1 MKVKIKNIEY
11 YTPKNKYSNEHFL
24 EHFANQGVDISGLLK
39 VTGRNERYIS
49 DDPHENSLTMAIEA
63 CEKVIRNSNVDVN
76 DINSVVFVSS
86 TPEYLSPTNAIKIH
100 EALGLTRNAIA
111 YDMNGNCA
119 GMIIA
124 LDQVCRTMKT
134 NNKVKYSLLVGAD
147 LVVRYSR
154 RSEAIT
160 YANFGESACA
170 VLLENV
176 EDNIEDNLSD
186 FIDSSSYV
194 DSSLSCYINF
204 PPVGFSNVLPVDEVT
219 AKDNRIIE
227 WLDFNTDEAFASSVD
242 SINEILGRNNLTKDD
257 VKLYC
262 LSQFAK
268 KNIDMI
274 RESLEEPEY
283 KFPFVGDRFGYT
295 GVTSPFM
302 ALADSIAEG
311 KIQHGDYVI
320 LWTVGAGVVAS
331 CVLIRY

>member
-1 MKVKIKNIEY
+1 MSIKIKNIEY
-11 YTPKNKYSNEHFL
+11 YHPKTKYSNEYFVKHF
-24 EHFANQGVDISGLLK
+24 FNQDVDISGLLNI
-39 VTGRNERYIS
+39 TGRNQRYIS
-49 DDPHENSLTMAIEA
+49 EDFHENSLTMAIEA
-63 CEKVIRNSNVDVN
+63 CKKVIRTANIDVQ
-76 DINSVVFVSS
+76 DINLVVFVSTS
-86 TPEYLSPTNAIKIH
+86 PEYLSPTNAVKIH
-100 EALGLTRNAIA
+100 DALGLAKDAGA

-124 LDQVCRTMKT
+124 MDQVCRTMKS
-134 NNKVKYSLLVGAD
+134 NNRIKYSLLVGSD
-147 LVVRYSR
+147 LLNRYSR

-170 VLLENV
+170 VLLENTD
-176 EDNIEDNLSD
+176 DNISD

-204 PPVGFSNVLPVDEVT
+204 PPEGFSKVLPIDEDT
-219 AKDNRIIE
+219 PKDNRIVE
-227 WLDFNTDEAFASSVD
+227 WIDFNTDDAFASSVD
-242 SINEILGRNNLTKDD
+242 SINEILLRNNLTKDD

-268 KNIDMI
+268 KNVDMI
-274 RESLEEPEY
+274 METLEEPEH

-302 ALADSIAEG
+302 ALADSVSNG
-311 KIQHGDYVI
+311 KLNRGDYII

-331 CVLIRY
+331 CILLRY

>member
-1 MKVKIKNIEY
+1 MNVKIKEIGY
-11 YTPKNKYSNEHFL
+11 YTPETNYSNDHFL
-24 EHFANQGVDISGLLK
+24 KHFSNQGIDISGLLN
-39 VTGRNERYIS
+39 VTGRDQRYIS
-49 DDPHENSLTMAIEA
+49 EDYHENSLTMAIEA
-63 CEKVIRNSNVDVN
+63 CKKVIQNADIDVK
-76 DINSVVFVSS
+76 DINQVVFVST
-86 TPEYLSPTNAIKIH
+86 TPEYLSPTNAVKIH
-100 EALGLTRNAIA
+100 EALGLAQNANA

-124 LDQVCRTMKT
+124 MDQVCRTMQS
-134 NNKVKYSLLVGAD
+134 NNRIKYSLLVGSD
-147 LVVRYSR
+147 LLIRYSR

-170 VLLENV
+170 VLLENT
-176 EDNIEDNLSD
+176 EDDQSN

-204 PPVGFSNVLPVDEVT
+204 PPAGFSKVLPIDEET

-227 WLDFNTDEAFASSVD
+227 WIDFNTDEAFASSVD
-242 SINEILGRNNLTKDD
+242 SINEILGRNNLTKND

-274 RESLEEPEY
+274 RESLEEPEH

-302 ALADSIAEG
+302 ALADSVSKGEL
-311 KIQHGDYVI
+311 KRGDHVI

-331 CVLIRY
+331 CVLLRY

>member
-11 YTPKNKYSNEHFL
+11 YTPKTKYTNDHFL
-24 EHFANQGVDISGLLK
+24 NHFSSQGVDISGLLR

-49 DDPHENSLTMAIEA
+49 EDPHENALTMAIES
-63 CEKVIRNSNVDVN
+63 CEKVVRKANIDVK
-76 DINSVVFVSS
+76 DINSVVFVST
-86 TPEYLSPTNAIKIH
+86 TPEYLAPTNAIKIH
-100 EALGLTRNAIA
+100 EALGLAKNANA
-111 YDMNGNCA
+111 YDMNGNCS

-124 LDQVCRTMKT
+124 MDQVCRTMKT
-134 NNKVKYSLLVGAD
+134 NNRIKYSLLVGSD
-147 LVVRYSR
+147 LLIRYSR

-170 VLLENV
+170 ILLENV
-176 EDNIEDNLSD
+176 EDNIGDNISD
-186 FIDSSSYV
+186 FIDSSSYT
-194 DSSLSCYINF
+194 DSSLSSYIKF
-204 PPVGFSNVLPVDEVT
+204 PPTGFSSVLPVDEDT
-219 AKDNRIIE
+219 TKDNRILE
-227 WLDFNTDEAFASSVD
+227 WIDFNTDEAFASSVD

-257 VKLYC
+257 VKIYC

-274 RESLEEPEY
+274 KGALEEPDH

-302 ALADSIAEG
+302 ALADSISKGEL
-311 KIQHGDYVI
+311 KRGDHVI
-320 LWTVGAGVVAS
+320 LWTVGAGVIAS

>member
-11 YTPKNKYSNEHFL
+11 YTPKHKYSNEHFL
-24 EHFANQGVDISGLLK
+24 KHFSDQGVDISGLLK

-49 DDPHENSLTMAIEA
+49 EDPHENSLTMAIEA
-63 CEKVIRNSNVDVN
+63 CEKVIRKANIDAKDVN
-76 DINSVVFVSS
+76 LVVFVSS
-86 TPEYLSPTNAIKIH
+86 TPEYLSPTNAVKIH
-100 EALGLTRNAIA
+100 EALGLTKNANA

-124 LDQVCRTMKT
+124 MDQVSRTMKT
-134 NNKVKYSLLVGAD
+134 NNKIKYSLLVGSD

-170 VLLENV
+170 VLLENA
-176 EDNIEDNLSD
+176 EENIENNISD

-194 DSSLSCYINF
+194 DSSLSCYIKF
-204 PPVGFSNVLPVDEVT
+204 PPVGFSNVLPVDEDIT
-219 AKDNRIIE
+219 KDNRIIE
-227 WLDFNTDEAFASSVD
+227 WIDFNTDEAFASSVD

-268 KNIDMI
+268 KNVDMI
-274 RESLEEPEY
+274 RDSLEEPDH

-302 ALADSIAEG
+302 ALADSVSKG
-311 KIQHGDYVI
+311 KLKRGDYVI

-331 CVLIRY
+331 CVLLRY